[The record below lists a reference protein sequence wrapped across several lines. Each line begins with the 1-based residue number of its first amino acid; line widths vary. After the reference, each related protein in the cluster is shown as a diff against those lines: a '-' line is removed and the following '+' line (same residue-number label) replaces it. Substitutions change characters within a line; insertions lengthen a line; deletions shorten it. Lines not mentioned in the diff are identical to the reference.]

1 MLESCDIV
9 GVNPLE
15 WLTHM
20 LNNLHYDTPP
30 SKSSNCYHTT
40 TKSFTNNPREIFS
53 PPAERLVS
61 DAYLCGYY
69 SYRRGPNVVCST
81 IPGNAKSSVR
91 GTDNKEIPTLEP
103 KLIS

>member
-15 WLTHM
+15 WLTHV
-20 LNNLHYDTPP
+20 LNNQHNDTPP
-30 SKSSNCYHTT
+30 SKSNNCYHTT

-53 PPAERLVS
+53 PLAERLVS

-69 SYRRGPNVVCST
+69 SYRRGF
-81 IPGNAKSSVR
+81 
-91 GTDNKEIPTLEP
+91 
-103 KLIS
+103 